1 VFQIKKK
8 VNRYKRI
15 DILKNSENTFYKRN
29 VIFPK
34 IPARSSDIYVISTA
48 GDRFDTLALEYYG
61 DSTLWWIIAGI
72 NKGKKD
78 SLAVKPGVQLRIP
91 SSPQRIIDAY
101 EELNNER

>member
-1 VFQIKKK
+1 MD
-8 VNRYKRI
+8 RYKRI
-15 DILKNSENTFYKRN
+15 DIIKNSESTSYRRN

-72 NKGKKD
+72 NNGKKD

>member
-1 VFQIKKK
+1 M
-8 VNRYKRI
+8 NRYKRI
-15 DILKNSENTFYKRN
+15 DILRNSENTSYKRN
-29 VIFPK
+29 VIFPT
-34 IPARSSDIYVISTA
+34 IPASSSDIYVIATA

-91 SSPQRIIDAY
+91 ASPQRIMDAY